1 MNTITK
7 IGLKSDYRLNELI
20 FLNELETQLGETYT
34 LKKTKKECCNVDFV
48 VRRNNKVIGYME
60 LKCRAKLDHHP
71 SLMIGYTKLQKI
83 QRLYKESII
92 VWFCVDTQTIWSCK
106 YAEDLLNSETDWYYG
121 SKVYLIDK
129 SKCGIGMEALL
140 HLCVIK
146 RW

>member
-7 IGLKSDYRLNELI
+7 VGLMSDYRLNELI
-20 FLNELETQLGETYT
+20 FLNELETQLGENWT
-34 LKKTKKECCNVDFV
+34 LKKTKKEHCNVDFV

-83 QRLYKESII
+83 QRLYKQSII

-106 YAEDLLNSETDWYYG
+106 YDEDLLNSETDWFYG

-129 SKCGIGMEALL
+129 SKCGRGMEALL
-140 HLCVIK
+140 HLCLVK

>member
-7 IGLKSDYRLNELI
+7 IGLMTDYRKNELI
-20 FLNELETQLGETYT
+20 FLNELETQLGENWSLT
-34 LKKTKKECCNVDFV
+34 KTKKECCNVDFV
-48 VRRNNKVIGYME
+48 VRRNDKVIGYME
-60 LKCRAKLDHHP
+60 LKCRAKLEHHAT
-71 SLMIGYTKLQKI
+71 LMIGFTKLHKI
-83 QRLYKESII
+83 QRLYKQTIL

-106 YAEDLLNSETDWYYG
+106 FAEDLLESETDWCNG

-140 HLCVIK
+140 HLCVVK

>member
-7 IGLKSDYRLNELI
+7 IGLKTDYRKNELI
-20 FLNELETQLGETYT
+20 FLNELETQLGENWSLT
-34 LKKTKKECCNVDFV
+34 KTKKECCNVDFV